1 MEKNEVTQHA
11 TERSSMSE
19 SPSNPPKGRIGAKA
33 KRHCQRFWWLHL
45 IIFIVVL
52 LVITLPLVF
61 VGFPRIAQSNVNDST
76 LEIQSMIITDPR
88 PQSFHL
94 KQRSL
99 IRSDSSYHPLLDA
112 FNATL
117 SIQDGGTARPPF
129 ATVEL
134 PAVHPAAETPV
145 DLDQNVQVTDLGQ
158 YTNFAKVVLASEEY
172 KLAVKG
178 RTGLHQKGLRAITVG
193 YDKVVTLKGT
203 LPSAK
208 THNGC
213 GSLALIACHS
223 IVGLNGLKGF
233 NVTSFQI
240 LLTASPD
247 GANMIGKVYIPNPS
261 VMTMEM
267 GNVTMTLFVDS
278 LQIGTSTIPDL
289 TLRPGPN
296 TVDMRATTNQ
306 SLVLQKLA
314 NYKDGILPVD
324 IVGNSSVYNGRHL
337 TYYEEALASNT
348 LRVNLN
354 VGRALGEIGL
364 GGVVGGGGNSTA

>member
-1 MEKNEVTQHA
+1 M
-11 TERSSMSE
+11 
-19 SPSNPPKGRIGAKA
+19 
-33 KRHCQRFWWLHL
+33 
-45 IIFIVVL
+45 
-52 LVITLPLVF
+52 
-61 VGFPRIAQSNVNDST
+61 
-76 LEIQSMIITDPR
+76 
-88 PQSFHL
+88 
-94 KQRSL
+94 
-99 IRSDSSYHPLLDA
+99 
-112 FNATL
+112 
-117 SIQDGGTARPPF
+117 
-129 ATVEL
+129 
-134 PAVHPAAETPV
+134 HPAAETPV

-267 GNVTMTLFVDS
+267 VRPPFPLPLPLPLDS
-278 LQIGTSTIPDL
+278 PAKPPLPL
-289 TLRPGPN
+289 
-296 TVDMRATTNQ
+296 TTN
-306 SLVLQKLA
+306 A
-314 NYKDGILPVD
+314 RLPP
-324 IVGNSSVYNGRHL
+324 NRE
-337 TYYEEALASNT
+337 T
-348 LRVNLN
+348 
-354 VGRALGEIGL
+354 
-364 GGVVGGGGNSTA
+364 